1 MDLHSKGRKML
12 DPDRVYKSVEIIVYM
27 LVTVVFATFGL
38 LLWEVY
44 ASVQ

>member
-1 MDLHSKGRKML
+1 ML

-27 LVTVVFATFGL
+27 LVTVFFASCGL

-44 ASVQ
+44 SSIQ